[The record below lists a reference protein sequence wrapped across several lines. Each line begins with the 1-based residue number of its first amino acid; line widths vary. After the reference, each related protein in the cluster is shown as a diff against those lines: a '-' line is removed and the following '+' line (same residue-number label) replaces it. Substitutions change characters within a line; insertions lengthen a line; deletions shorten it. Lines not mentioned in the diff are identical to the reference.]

1 MEGGIAIQPVALP
14 ALLLAL
20 WLTSTL
26 VWWAFAFMP
35 LPSAPPAW
43 LTAARVACFGPMETG
58 LPGAAGWMMLVLAP
72 LSFLLAIVVLWGS
85 ELPSSLRQAARRRL
99 GQGLFVVLALTTIVE
114 GVWVV
119 QRVQAAWA
127 VTAWSP
133 SPLDDAA
140 LPEAYPRQVASAPH
154 FTLVDQHGAEVS
166 LAGFRGR
173 PVVLTFV
180 FAHCQTMC
188 PFIVA
193 TLKRGAA
200 GGAEV
205 LLVTLDPWR
214 DTPSSLAGIARQWEL
229 PPGFHVLSSRRV
241 SDVLG
246 VAGAYG
252 VGFERNDRTGDI
264 VHPGLVFVIDADGR
278 LAYTFNNPPAAWV
291 RESLQRL
298 RPAHVLAR

>member
-1 MEGGIAIQPVALP
+1 MIGPAVMP
-14 ALLLAL
+14 ALLLGL

-35 LPSAPPAW
+35 LPSEPPAW
-43 LTAARVACFGPMETG
+43 LTAARIACFGPMETG

-72 LSFLLAIVVLWGS
+72 LSFLVAIVVLWGS
-85 ELPSSLRQAARRRL
+85 ELPSSLKQAARSQSAR
-99 GQGLFVVLALTTIVE
+99 GLFAVLALTTIAE
-114 GVWVV
+114 GVWVI

-133 SPLDDAA
+133 SPLADAA
-140 LPEAYPRQVASAPH
+140 LPEAYPLQTAPAPR
-154 FTLVDQHGAEVS
+154 FTLVDQHGAAVS
-166 LAGFRGR
+166 LAGLRGR

-193 TLKRGAA
+193 TLKRAAPEGAK
-200 GGAEV
+200 V

-229 PPGFHVLSSRRV
+229 PAAFHVLSSRTA
-241 SDVLG
+241 SDVLR
-246 VAGAYG
+246 VAEAYG
-252 VGFERNDRTGDI
+252 VSFQRNDKTGDI

-278 LAYTFNNPPAAWV
+278 LGYTFNNPPAAWV
-291 RESLQRL
+291 REGLQRL
-298 RPAHVLAR
+298 ERAHVLAR

>member
-1 MEGGIAIQPVALP
+1 MIAPAATP
-14 ALLLAL
+14 ALVLGL

-35 LPSAPPAW
+35 LPAQPPAW
-43 LTAARVACFGPMETG
+43 LTAARVACFGPMDTG

-72 LSFLLAIVVLWGS
+72 LSFLVAIGVLWGS
-85 ELPSSLRQAARRRL
+85 ELPSSLRQAARRRA
-99 GQGLFVVLALTTIVE
+99 GPGLFAVLALATIVE
-114 GVWVV
+114 GVWVG

-140 LPEAYPRQVASAPH
+140 LPEAYPRQTAPAPH
-154 FTLVDQHGAEVS
+154 FTLVDQHGAAVS
-166 LAGFRGR
+166 LASLRGR

-193 TLKRGAA
+193 TLKRAAPEGAA
-200 GGAEV
+200 V

-229 PPGFHVLSSRRV
+229 PALFRVLSSRTA
-241 SDVLG
+241 SDVLH
-246 VAGAYG
+246 VAEAYG
-252 VGFERNDRTGDI
+252 VGFQRNDKTGDI
-264 VHPGLVFVIDADGR
+264 VHPGLVVLIDADGR
-278 LAYTFNNPPAAWV
+278 LGYTFSNPPAAWV
-291 RESLQRL
+291 SEGLRRL
-298 RPAHVLAR
+298 GRAHVLAR